1 LGVLAKQNKILCRAH
16 LDAEAAVDSGHS
28 TCWALVHDAAAG
40 DVGSRGEFG
49 LRYAPVVRS
58 YLAARW
64 RGSNL
69 LAELDDAVQEVF
81 LECIRQGGVLERA
94 QDDRPG
100 GFRAFLFGA
109 VRNVALRFE
118 KQRARRGAR
127 EAAGAVDLA
136 EFPNHEETLSKVFDR
151 ALARSIMR
159 EAAARQAALAS
170 ARGDDACRRVELLKL
185 RFQEGLPVREI
196 AALWH
201 ADAAELHREYAKA
214 RQEFH
219 AALREV
225 VGSHL
230 LAGPESVEYQCAQL
244 LALLE

>member
-1 LGVLAKQNKILCRAH
+1 
-16 LDAEAAVDSGHS
+16 VDSSQS
-28 TCWALVHDAAAG
+28 TCWTLVRNAAVG
-40 DVGSRGEFG
+40 DGPSRREFSV
-49 LRYAPVVRS
+49 RYAPVMRS

-64 RGSNL
+64 RGSPL
-69 LAELDDAVQEVF
+69 FEDLDDALQEVF
-81 LECIRQGGVLERA
+81 LECIRQGGLLERA

-118 KQRARRGAR
+118 QRRAERGAR
-127 EAAGAVDLA
+127 EAARDIDLA
-136 EFPNHEETLSKVFDR
+136 NVPGRDDALSKVFDR

-159 EAAARQAALAS
+159 EAAERQAALA
-170 ARGDDACRRVELLKL
+170 ADRGDDAGRRVELLKL
-185 RFQEGLPVREI
+185 RFQEGLPIREI
-196 AALWH
+196 ATLWGVN
-201 ADAAELHREYAKA
+201 AAELHRQYARA
-214 RQEFH
+214 RKEFH

-230 LAGPESVEYQCAQL
+230 LAEPEQVEGQCAQL